1 MARACKV
8 ARPRNLCYCEFE
20 LLHSGASRF
29 RPAIF
34 RRTAHMALEEFA
46 TVTSVGRPLAAALVP
61 LDRSVPIALRGKSS
75 RRSRWYPYCARRTSI
90 SAGIP
95 SASDFVRVSKRSRMS
110 TTFCWVPMDGAR
122 ISTLD
127 KSTGAASITFVPF
140 ATVSRVCLFDL
151 AYCSSDHRGVLV
163 AALHEEPLGN
173 VENLL
178 DRLLR
183 VLIACHGHL
192 RPCYRDKHTMSGVRV
207 EKGWRQKSPTAVT
220 ASLETRPTMDGEP
233 ER

>member
-1 MARACKV
+1 MAKITS
-8 ARPRNLCYCEFE
+8 PE
-20 LLHSGASRF
+20 LA
-29 RPAIF
+29 
-34 RRTAHMALEEFA
+34 
-46 TVTSVGRPLAAALVP
+46 
-61 LDRSVPIALRGKSS
+61 
-75 RRSRWYPYCARRTSI
+75 Y
-90 SAGIP
+90 
-95 SASDFVRVSKRSRMS
+95 
-110 TTFCWVPMDGAR
+110 
-122 ISTLD
+122 
-127 KSTGAASITFVPF
+127 
-140 ATVSRVCLFDL
+140 FDL

-192 RPCYRDKHTMSGVRV
+192 RPCYRDKHTMSGIRV

>member
-1 MARACKV
+1 MAK
-8 ARPRNLCYCEFE
+8 
-20 LLHSGASRF
+20 
-29 RPAIF
+29 I
-34 RRTAHMALEEFA
+34 
-46 TVTSVGRPLAAALVP
+46 TSPGF
-61 LDRSVPIALRGKSS
+61 S
-75 RRSRWYPYCARRTSI
+75 
-90 SAGIP
+90 
-95 SASDFVRVSKRSRMS
+95 F
-110 TTFCWVPMDGAR
+110 
-122 ISTLD
+122 
-127 KSTGAASITFVPF
+127 
-140 ATVSRVCLFDL
+140 FDL

-192 RPCYRDKHTMSGVRV
+192 RPYYHEKHPMGGVRV
-207 EKGWRQKSPTAVT
+207 EKGWRQKSPTAVM

>member
-1 MARACKV
+1 
-8 ARPRNLCYCEFE
+8 
-20 LLHSGASRF
+20 
-29 RPAIF
+29 
-34 RRTAHMALEEFA
+34 
-46 TVTSVGRPLAAALVP
+46 
-61 LDRSVPIALRGKSS
+61 
-75 RRSRWYPYCARRTSI
+75 
-90 SAGIP
+90 
-95 SASDFVRVSKRSRMS
+95 MS
-110 TTFCWVPMDGAR
+110 TTFRWVPMDGAG

-127 KSTGAASITFVPF
+127 KFTGAASITFF
-140 ATVSRVCLFDL
+140 GL
-151 AYCSSDHRGVLV
+151 AYCPSDHRGVLV

>member
-1 MARACKV
+1 
-8 ARPRNLCYCEFE
+8 
-20 LLHSGASRF
+20 
-29 RPAIF
+29 
-34 RRTAHMALEEFA
+34 
-46 TVTSVGRPLAAALVP
+46 
-61 LDRSVPIALRGKSS
+61 
-75 RRSRWYPYCARRTSI
+75 
-90 SAGIP
+90 
-95 SASDFVRVSKRSRMS
+95 
-110 TTFCWVPMDGAR
+110 MDGAG

-127 KSTGAASITFVPF
+127 KSAGAASITFVPF
-140 ATVSRVCLFDL
+140 ATVSRACLFDL

-163 AALHEEPLGN
+163 AALREEPLGN

-183 VLIACHGHL
+183 VLIACHRHL
-192 RPCYRDKHTMSGVRV
+192 RSSYRDKQTMSGVQV

>member
-1 MARACKV
+1 MFFW
-8 ARPRNLCYCEFE
+8 E
-20 LLHSGASRF
+20 G
-29 RPAIF
+29 
-34 RRTAHMALEEFA
+34 M
-46 TVTSVGRPLAAALVP
+46 
-61 LDRSVPIALRGKSS
+61 S
-75 RRSRWYPYCARRTSI
+75 RRPPRRLI
-90 SAGIP
+90 Q
-95 SASDFVRVSKRSRMS
+95 
-110 TTFCWVPMDGAR
+110 
-122 ISTLD
+122 
-127 KSTGAASITFVPF
+127 PF
-140 ATVSRVCLFDL
+140 AFFDL

-173 VENLL
+173 VDNLL

-220 ASLETRPTMDGEP
+220 ALLETRPTMDGEP

>member
-1 MARACKV
+1 M
-8 ARPRNLCYCEFE
+8 
-20 LLHSGASRF
+20 
-29 RPAIF
+29 
-34 RRTAHMALEEFA
+34 
-46 TVTSVGRPLAAALVP
+46 VTLNVYADIEPM
-61 LDRSVPIALRGKSS
+61 
-75 RRSRWYPYCARRTSI
+75 
-90 SAGIP
+90 
-95 SASDFVRVSKRSRMS
+95 SK
-110 TTFCWVPMDGAR
+110 FG
-122 ISTLD
+122 
-127 KSTGAASITFVPF
+127 
-140 ATVSRVCLFDL
+140 L
-151 AYCSSDHRGVLV
+151 AYCSSDYRGVLV

-220 ASLETRPTMDGEP
+220 ASLETRPIMDGEP

>member
-1 MARACKV
+1 M
-8 ARPRNLCYCEFE
+8 
-20 LLHSGASRF
+20 
-29 RPAIF
+29 
-34 RRTAHMALEEFA
+34 
-46 TVTSVGRPLAAALVP
+46 VTLNVYVDIEPM
-61 LDRSVPIALRGKSS
+61 
-75 RRSRWYPYCARRTSI
+75 
-90 SAGIP
+90 
-95 SASDFVRVSKRSRMS
+95 SK
-110 TTFCWVPMDGAR
+110 FG
-122 ISTLD
+122 
-127 KSTGAASITFVPF
+127 
-140 ATVSRVCLFDL
+140 L
-151 AYCSSDHRGVLV
+151 AYCSSDYRGVLV

-207 EKGWRQKSPTAVT
+207 EKGWRQKSPTAFT

>member
-1 MARACKV
+1 MAKITS
-8 ARPRNLCYCEFE
+8 P
-20 LLHSGASRF
+20 G
-29 RPAIF
+29 
-34 RRTAHMALEEFA
+34 FA
-46 TVTSVGRPLAAALVP
+46 
-61 LDRSVPIALRGKSS
+61 
-75 RRSRWYPYCARRTSI
+75 
-90 SAGIP
+90 
-95 SASDFVRVSKRSRMS
+95 F
-110 TTFCWVPMDGAR
+110 
-122 ISTLD
+122 
-127 KSTGAASITFVPF
+127 
-140 ATVSRVCLFDL
+140 FDL
-151 AYCSSDHRGVLV
+151 AYCSSDHRGVLA

-183 VLIACHGHL
+183 VLIACRGRL

>member
-1 MARACKV
+1 MHTHFGTFRAASAITKQT
-8 ARPRNLCYCEFE
+8 AERFRLQTANSTRQIRPVIFPISAFAPSEPREIGEFSSTF
-20 LLHSGASRF
+20 SGAIA
-29 RPAIF
+29 PI
-34 RRTAHMALEEFA
+34 RRAQ
-46 TVTSVGRPLAAALVP
+46 PP
-61 LDRSVPIALRGKSS
+61 LDLTHVFWEGMIRPP
-75 RRSRWYPYCARRTSI
+75 RRLI
-90 SAGIP
+90 Q
-95 SASDFVRVSKRSRMS
+95 
-110 TTFCWVPMDGAR
+110 
-122 ISTLD
+122 
-127 KSTGAASITFVPF
+127 PF
-140 ATVSRVCLFDL
+140 AFFDL

>member
-1 MARACKV
+1 MSPGWNLFNSQDSRIASQARA
-8 ARPRNLCYCEFE
+8 
-20 LLHSGASRF
+20 S
-29 RPAIF
+29 
-34 RRTAHMALEEFA
+34 T
-46 TVTSVGRPLAAALVP
+46 GRQRAEPPP
-61 LDRSVPIALRGKSS
+61 LDCPHAATIKYARYIGIMLSVAYAQECPLIATGCSPSHANGVQTSS
-75 RRSRWYPYCARRTSI
+75 IFLLVMAIITSP
-90 SAGIP
+90 G
-95 SASDFVRVSKRSRMS
+95 FV
-110 TTFCWVPMDGAR
+110 F
-122 ISTLD
+122 
-127 KSTGAASITFVPF
+127 
-140 ATVSRVCLFDL
+140 FDL

-183 VLIACHGHL
+183 ALIACHGHL
-192 RPCYRDKHTMSGVRV
+192 RPCYRDKHTVSGVRV

>member
-1 MARACKV
+1 MRLARKITLAG
-8 ARPRNLCYCEFE
+8 P
-20 LLHSGASRF
+20 
-29 RPAIF
+29 F
-34 RRTAHMALEEFA
+34 RRAQPPLDLTHVFWEGMNRRPSRRLIQ
-46 TVTSVGRPLAAALVP
+46 PLA
-61 LDRSVPIALRGKSS
+61 
-75 RRSRWYPYCARRTSI
+75 
-90 SAGIP
+90 
-95 SASDFVRVSKRSRMS
+95 F
-110 TTFCWVPMDGAR
+110 
-122 ISTLD
+122 
-127 KSTGAASITFVPF
+127 
-140 ATVSRVCLFDL
+140 FDL
-151 AYCSSDHRGVLV
+151 AYCSSDHRCVLV

-192 RPCYRDKHTMSGVRV
+192 RPYYHDRNTMSGVRF